1 MTARIVVAPLFYR
14 PRALILAHL
23 QLLSP
28 DDRYDRFSIAMSDGA
43 LENYVASIDFE
54 RDIYFGIVVDGFNLA
69 GTIHLSIHG
78 DVAELGATVSRPYR
92 GRGFAL
98 SLFRSAFQEA
108 HARGI
113 QEIHL
118 ATGHPAACAIAR
130 NLGYKIRPGGSYPKA
145 IISLI

>member
-1 MTARIVVAPLFYR
+1 MTARIVVEPLLDR

-23 QLLSP
+23 QALSL
-28 DDRYDRFSIAMSDGA
+28 DDRYVRFSIAMGDRA
-43 LENYVASIDFE
+43 LENYVASIDVE
-54 RDIYFGIVVDGFNLA
+54 RDICFCIFVNGFNLA
-69 GTIHLSIHG
+69 GTIHLSIHA
-78 DVAELGATVSRPYR
+78 DTAELGATVSRSYR

-98 SLFRSAFQEA
+98 SLFRAAFQEA